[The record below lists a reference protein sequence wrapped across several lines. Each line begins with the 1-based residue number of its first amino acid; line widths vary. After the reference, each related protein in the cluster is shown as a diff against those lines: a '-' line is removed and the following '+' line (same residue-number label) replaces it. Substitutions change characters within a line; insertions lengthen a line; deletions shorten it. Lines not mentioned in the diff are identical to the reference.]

1 MNPAQ
6 TNHPEPSRDW
16 LPRWFAER
24 GFHSTGPGT
33 FSNGRAQFQILGQ
46 QLTALPGNGTVA
58 WRGDIPE
65 ADTATLQFLLQTLVD
80 SPGFQSQTQI
90 ARRTARREHA
100 AAALH
105 LVTTTITEDPDSH
118 ASVHLRRFLWS
129 LYNGHHALSLWRL
142 RDNLDARHQGAVTLL
157 FAAWMQGDLPDDTLR
172 QALTDSGEMDRW
184 DDLRLNPAQK
194 ALFTTATESVTQLL
208 ATLPPSGLYPDITR
222 ANALLRQVVDCLT
235 PKR

>member
-6 TNHPEPSRDW
+6 TNRPETKHDW
-16 LPRWFAER
+16 IPQWLAER

-33 FSNGRAQFQILGQ
+33 FSNGRAQFQILGN

-58 WRGDIPE
+58 WRGDVTE
-65 ADTATLQFLLQTLVD
+65 ADTATLRFVLQTLID
-80 SPGFQSQTQI
+80 SPSFQSQTQI
-90 ARRTARREHA
+90 TRQAARREQA

-129 LYNGHHALSLWRL
+129 LYNGHHAMSLWRL

-184 DDLRLNPAQK
+184 DELRITSAQK
-194 ALFTTATESVTQLL
+194 ELLGTATNTVTQLL

>member
-1 MNPAQ
+1 MNPEQA
-6 TNHPEPSRDW
+6 HRPEPKHDW
-16 LPRWFAER
+16 IPQWLAER
-24 GFHSTGPGT
+24 GFHSTAPGT
-33 FSNGRAQFQILGQ
+33 YSNGRAQFQILAN

-58 WRGDIPE
+58 WRGDITQ
-65 ADTATLQFLLQTLVD
+65 ADTATLRFVLQTLID
-80 SPGFQSQTQI
+80 SPGFQSEGQL
-90 ARRTARREHA
+90 ARQTARREQA

-105 LVTTTITEDPDSH
+105 LVTTTIAEDPDSH
-118 ASVHLRRFLWS
+118 SSVHLRRFLWS
-129 LYNGHHALSLWRL
+129 IYNGHHAMSLWRL

-157 FAAWMQGDLPDDTLR
+157 LAAWMQGDLPDDTLR

-184 DDLRLNPAQK
+184 DEFRLNPAQK
-194 ALFTTATESVTQLL
+194 ELFTTAANTVTQLL

>member
-1 MNPAQ
+1 MNPEQA
-6 TNHPEPSRDW
+6 HRPEPKHDW
-16 LPRWFAER
+16 IPQWLAER
-24 GFHSTGPGT
+24 GFQPTAPGT
-33 FSNGRAQFQILGQ
+33 YSNGRAQFQILAN

-58 WRGDIPE
+58 WHGDVTQ
-65 ADTATLQFLLQTLVD
+65 ADTATLRFVLQTLID
-80 SPGFQSQTQI
+80 SPGFQSEGQL
-90 ARRTARREHA
+90 ARQTARREQA

-118 ASVHLRRFLWS
+118 SSVHLRRFLWS
-129 LYNGHHALSLWRL
+129 IYNGHHAMSLWRL
-142 RDNLDARHQGAVTLL
+142 RDNLDARHQGAATIL

-184 DDLRLNPAQK
+184 DEFRLNPAQK
-194 ALFTTATESVTQLL
+194 ELFTTATNTVTQLL

-235 PKR
+235 PRR

>member
-1 MNPAQ
+1 MDPTQ
-6 TNHPEPSRDW
+6 TNRPETKHDW
-16 LPRWFAER
+16 LPQWLAER

-33 FSNGRAQFQILGQ
+33 FSNGRAQFQILAN

-58 WRGDIPE
+58 WRGEITE
-65 ADTATLQFLLQTLVD
+65 ADPATLRFLLQTLID
-80 SPGFQSQTQI
+80 SPAFQSHTQLTRQ
-90 ARRTARREHA
+90 AARREHA

-118 ASVHLRRFLWS
+118 PGVHLRRFLWS
-129 LYNGHHALSLWRL
+129 IYNGHHAMSLWRL
-142 RDNLDARHQGAVTLL
+142 RNNLDARHQGAVTLL

-184 DDLRLNPAQK
+184 DELRLTPAQK
-194 ALFTTATESVTQLL
+194 ELFTTAADTVTQLL

-222 ANALLRQVVDCLT
+222 ANALLRQVVGCLT

>member
-1 MNPAQ
+1 MNPEQA
-6 TNHPEPSRDW
+6 HRPEPKHDW
-16 LPRWFAER
+16 IPQWLAER

-33 FSNGRAQFQILGQ
+33 FSNGRAQIQILGN

-58 WRGDIPE
+58 WRGDITQ
-65 ADTATLQFLLQTLVD
+65 ADTATLRFVLQTLID
-80 SPGFQSQTQI
+80 SPSFQSQTQI
-90 ARRTARREHA
+90 TRQAARREQA

-105 LVTTTITEDPDSH
+105 LVTTTITEAPDSH
-118 ASVHLRRFLWS
+118 PGVHLRRFLWS

-157 FAAWMQGDLPDDTLR
+157 LAAWMQGDLPDDTLR

-184 DDLRLNPAQK
+184 DEIRLNPAQK
-194 ALFTTATESVTQLL
+194 ELFTTATNTVIQLL

>member
-1 MNPAQ
+1 MNPTQ
-6 TNHPEPSRDW
+6 TNRPETKHDW
-16 LPRWFAER
+16 LPQWLAER

-33 FSNGRAQFQILGQ
+33 FSNGRAQFQILGN

-58 WRGDIPE
+58 WRGDVTE
-65 ADTATLQFLLQTLVD
+65 ADTATLRFVLQTLID
-80 SPGFQSQTQI
+80 SPSFQSQTQI
-90 ARRTARREHA
+90 SRQAARREQA
-100 AAALH
+100 AAAVH
-105 LVTTTITEDPDSH
+105 LVTTTITEDPDSRTG
-118 ASVHLRRFLWS
+118 VHLRRFLWS

-184 DDLRLNPAQK
+184 DELRLTPAQK
-194 ALFTTATESVTQLL
+194 ELLGTATNTVTQLL

-235 PKR
+235 TQR